1 MACALQPTM
10 ECCVT
15 LRLAEIP
22 VAIPFQLRKGIGRSV
37 ANLSLDLSSHET
49 EPLVRRRYSGRG
61 HDFGTSFD
69 LPKENWVRFAEKRWA
84 AIAGF
89 EISRAA
95 RSPRVMAVQFRMS
108 WSELASFC
116 VLSRGRV

>member
-1 MACALQPTM
+1 M

-49 EPLVRRRYSGRG
+49 PLVRCRYSGRG

-69 LPKENWVRFAEKRWA
+69 LPEENWVRFAEKHWA

-95 RSPRVMAVQFRMS
+95 QSARVMAGSVS
-108 WSELASFC
+108 DELVGARVTLRAEPWC
-116 VLSRGRV
+116 VSSTVH